1 MDLRNRFS
9 SLMSEGMTAAAAGC
23 VLRLSRATAA
33 RWGRKYR
40 NGESPEPGRRGA
52 RARKGNGK
60 LEPFVVFFVELMEQD
75 CDITLAEMQAA
86 LFEAHNVK
94 CSPSGIDVLLRR
106 HGDSYKK
113 RTGGRGAQ

>member
-40 NGESPEPGRRGA
+40 NGESLEPGRRG
-52 RARKGNGK
+52 ARKGNGK